1 MQDITYTPEEL
12 TELTENELREELKK
26 EIQDESKIINSQ
38 VNTYSYD
45 GYIEVEV
52 IYEVLEKIGTKDKII
67 F

>member
-12 TELTENELREELKK
+12 TEITTEKLKEELEK
-26 EIQDESKIINSQ
+26 EIGDESQIINSQ
-38 VNTYSYD
+38 VNTYSYE